1 MRKFLITL
9 LLLTGLTTAIS
20 AQRVSYPQ
28 LVSRTQM
35 PTIFIDELIVPNK
48 DSSATLAF
56 VFRFNNDF
64 IPFKKLP
71 LNHTFDAPE
80 DAEFYATM
88 RLSTDIFEGKLKR
101 RKEPSANSISR
112 DFWTDTLFTKT
123 FDETQ
128 SDELFASGILT
139 NKLKPGHYNFLL
151 QLTMMQELIERK
163 TQRQEVTIPDFE
175 KKKTGEVY
183 LLRNAKSGN
192 NARVLELMNMEK
204 NVPYG
209 EDFSVLIRIP
219 DYETSAGYTVE
230 VHKARTSKDDT
241 TAVSKIY
248 SSNIESDAILED
260 QVIEIINNEE
270 PAIRL
275 NKVEEGFTYA
285 RINLPA
291 STFENS
297 AYLLKVMKD
306 DQNKPVA
313 EGFFKSYWPDMPAS
327 LYNLN
332 IAIDMLKFI
341 IPDKEVD
348 RIKKGNSKEKE
359 QKFREFWEQRD
370 PTPNTVYNE
379 LMAEYYRRIDYAF
392 MEFGSQENPMGHES
406 DQGEVYIKFGPPDN
420 KVRRFPESGKTIEV
434 WEYPN
439 RTFIF
444 EASTGFGDFKL
455 IGTR

>member
-28 LVSRTQM
+28 LVSRTEM
-35 PTIFIDELIVPNK
+35 PTIFIDELIIPNK
-48 DSSATLAF
+48 DSTSTLAF
-56 VFRFNNDF
+56 IFRFNNDF
-64 IPFKKLP
+64 IPYKKLP
-71 LNHTFDAPE
+71 LKHSFDAPE
-80 DAEFYATM
+80 DASFYATI

-101 RKEPSANSISR
+101 RQEPSANSISR

-123 FDETQ
+123 FEETQ
-128 SDELFASGILT
+128 SDELYASGILT
-139 NKLKPGHYNFLL
+139 NKLKPGNYNYLL
-151 QLTMMQELIERK
+151 QLTMMQELIERN
-163 TQRQEVTIPDFE
+163 TQRRDVSIPDFE
-175 KKKTGEVY
+175 NDKMGETY
-183 LLRNAKSGN
+183 LLRTVKPGSAQI
-192 NARVLELMNMEK
+192 LELMNMEK

-219 DYETSAGYTVE
+219 KYDASANYTLE

-241 TAVSKIY
+241 TAVSEIY
-248 SSNIESDAILED
+248 TSNLSPNDIFED
-260 QVIEIINNEE
+260 QIIEIINNKE
-270 PAIRL
+270 PSFRL
-275 NKVEEGFTYA
+275 NAAENRFTYA
-285 RINLPA
+285 LVSIPA

-306 DQNKPVA
+306 EQKKPVA
-313 EGFFKSYWPDMPAS
+313 QGFFKSYWPDMPAS

-341 IPDKEVD
+341 IPQKEVD
-348 RIKKGNSKEKE
+348 RIKKGSTKEKE

-370 PTPNTVYNE
+370 PTPNTVFNE

-392 MEFGSQENPMGHES
+392 KEFGSQEKPMGHES

-434 WEYPN
+434 WEYPK

-444 EASTGFGDFKL
+444 EASTGFGDFVL
-455 IGTR
+455 VGTR